1 MIEVCNQYNVSVEF
15 RHIPVSSPRPW
26 SDLRVEF
33 KLSTPDPQLL
43 HQLTAAQSDEQE
55 QLFFTI
61 LRKIHQFQNS
71 GKVIISVPEIWPLA
85 EVLNKYMQAF
95 DDLVLAAG
103 GMVENPA
110 GEVLFILFRGVWS
123 LPKGKVDPGETIET
137 AALRE
142 VNEET
147 GLTNLNLVR
156 SLGNTYHCYALDEKY
171 VIKSTAW
178 FHMKISHFQQL
189 TPQIEE
195 QISECR
201 WVPISELK
209 KYLRYRTVEI
219 VCERYLGQ
227 LPIEI

>member
-1 MIEVCNQYNVSVEF
+1 MIEVCNQYNISVEF
-15 RHIPVSSPRPW
+15 RHISVSTQQPW

-33 KLSTPDPQLL
+33 ELSIPDSGLVR
-43 HQLTAAQSDEQE
+43 QLTAAQSDQQE
-55 QLFFTI
+55 QLFFAT
-61 LRKIHQFQNS
+61 LRKIHQCQNS
-71 GKVIISVPEIWPLA
+71 GKLVVLVPEVWPLA
-85 EVLNKYMQAF
+85 AVLNAYIKAF
-95 DDLVLAAG
+95 DDLILAAG
-103 GMVENPA
+103 GVVENPG

-147 GLTNLNLVR
+147 GLTELNLVR
-156 SLGNTYHCYALDEKY
+156 SLGNTYHCYPLNEKY

-178 FHMKISHFQQL
+178 FHMKVTHLQQL

-201 WVPISELK
+201 WVPVSQLK
-209 KYLRYRTVEI
+209 KYISYRTVEI
-219 VCERYLGQ
+219 VCARYLGQ
-227 LPIEI
+227 MPI